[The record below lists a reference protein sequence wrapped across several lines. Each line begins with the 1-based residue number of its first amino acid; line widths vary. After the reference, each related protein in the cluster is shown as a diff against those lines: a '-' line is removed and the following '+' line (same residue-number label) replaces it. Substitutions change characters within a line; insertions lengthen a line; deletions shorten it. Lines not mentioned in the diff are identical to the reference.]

1 MVTNGGSTPGSKGD
15 GGGFV
20 LLAEP
25 ASLPSLISSFFTQNK
40 GGGGGVAGT
49 FSQYI
54 DYLIIGNNNALC

>member
-1 MVTNGGSTPGSKGD
+1 MEMVTNGGSTPGSKGD

-40 GGGGGVAGT
+40 GGGGGGGWQVRFHNT
-49 FSQYI
+49 
-54 DYLIIGNNNALC
+54 LTTLL